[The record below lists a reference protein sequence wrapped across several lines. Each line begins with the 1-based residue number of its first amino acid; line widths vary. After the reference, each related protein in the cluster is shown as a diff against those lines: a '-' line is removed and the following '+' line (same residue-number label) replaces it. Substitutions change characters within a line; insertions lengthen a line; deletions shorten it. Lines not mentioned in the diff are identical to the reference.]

1 MTITELCNEFG
12 IIDLIG
18 ITTVETG
25 LINSSISVVDKNHK
39 RYLLQEINH
48 HVFKDVDGMMNNI
61 VAVTDHI
68 RTKTIANGGD
78 VERCTLK
85 LKTSNDGKYYVSFN
99 DDKGNPHY
107 FRMYDYIE
115 NASTYDEANETL
127 LYEAG
132 VGFGKFQK
140 DLADF
145 PAETLVESIKDF
157 HNTQSRY
164 TNFLNLIKKMELEKR
179 YTELNEVYYE
189 IQFAKKFGDLYANA
203 IMGPLNSGEIP
214 VRVVHNDTKLN
225 NVMLDNNT
233 HKAVCAI
240 DLDTIMPGSML
251 FDYGDAI
258 RYCAN
263 TGAEDDVNLSNV
275 TMDMNKFKA
284 FTEGYLSQTA
294 ESMTDKE
301 LDLMSLAPIVLSYE
315 LGLRFLTD
323 YLDGNK
329 YFKCDTTR
337 PQHNLERA
345 RAQFTLMQDM
355 LQKQN
360 QMQNF
365 INHCYAANIS
375 TT

>member
-12 IIDLIG
+12 IDPIAIK
-18 ITTVETG
+18 TVEKG
-25 LINSSISVVDKNHK
+25 LINSSSSVMDKNHK
-39 RYLLQEINH
+39 RYMLQEINH
-48 HVFKDVDGMMNNI
+48 HVFKDVEGMMNNI

-78 VERCTLK
+78 VERCTLN
-85 LKTSNDGKYYVSFN
+85 LKSTNDGKYYVSFN

-115 NASTYDEANETL
+115 NASTYDEADESL

-157 HNTQSRY
+157 HNTQKRY
-164 TNFLNLIKKMELEKR
+164 ETFLNLVKKMEIEKR
-179 YTELNEVYYE
+179 YSELNEVFKE
-189 IQFAKKFGDLYANA
+189 IQLAKEFGELLANA
-203 IMGPLNSGEIP
+203 IMGPLNLGEIP

-225 NVMLDNNT
+225 NVMLDDNT

-263 TGAEDDVNLSNV
+263 TGAEDDVILSNV
-275 TMDMNKFKA
+275 SMDMNKFKA
-284 FTEGYLSQTA
+284 FTKGYLSQTA
-294 ESMTDKE
+294 ESMTAKE
-301 LDLMSLAPIVLSYE
+301 LELMSIAPIVLSYE

-323 YLDGNK
+323 YIDGNK
-329 YFKCDTTR
+329 YFKCDSSR

-355 LQKQN
+355 MQKQN
-360 QMQNF
+360 QMQNY
-365 INHCYAANIS
+365 INHCYAERIS
-375 TT
+375 TI